1 MYFQMAE
8 YQEMDMDND
17 HHPLHCA
24 VCYGVSI
31 DPSGIL
37 N

>member
-1 MYFQMAE
+1 MYFQMAA
-8 YQEMDMDND
+8 YQEMDLDNMDSMD
-17 HHPLHCA
+17 CT